1 MNAAQG
7 CHQVL
12 FEPVDRR
19 LHALGVLDDDA
30 SLFENMVVG
39 ASLLLVAGVAVLE
52 IIEVLDMW
60 RRDGEGGS

>member
-1 MNAAQG
+1 M
-7 CHQVL
+7 
-12 FEPVDRR
+12 
-19 LHALGVLDDDA
+19 
-30 SLFENMVVG
+30 FENMVVG